1 MPAFP
6 CYTWPPAAGAPP
18 PWAAVALVHGIGSH
32 GEAFEPLAAEL
43 AGHGVLVAAVDLPG
57 HGRCPG
63 PRGGLGRWDDL
74 LAAVA
79 ALLEHTAAAAG
90 PLPLFLL
97 GHSLGATIAI
107 DYVQRH
113 PGCVR
118 GTVVSNPA
126 LAVDPSWRLRLG
138 RLLARVWPGF
148 TLRTGFALEAAAHD
162 PAALERILQD
172 PLRHDLCSAGLA
184 TAWLAAA
191 QRLQAAPERAP
202 TPLLVLQSSHDPVV
216 SPLAVERYV
225 AAVRAAAGRAADLT
239 LKRYDDSLHE
249 LFDDRERRQVI
260 TDLLAWLRSH
270 AG

>member
-1 MPAFP
+1 
-6 CYTWPPAAGAPP
+6 
-18 PWAAVALVHGIGSH
+18 VALVHGIGSH
-32 GEAFEPLAAEL
+32 GQAFGPLAAEL
-43 AGHGVLVAAVDLPG
+43 AGQGVLVAAVDLPG

-63 PRGGLGRWDDL
+63 RRGRLDRWDEL

-79 ALLEHTAAAAG
+79 ALLQHTAAAAAG

-97 GHSLGATIAI
+97 GHSLGATIAL

-138 RLLARVWPGF
+138 RLVARVWPGF
-148 TLRTGFALEAAAHD
+148 TLRTGIALEEAAHD
-162 PAALERILQD
+162 PAVLERIRQD

-184 TAWLAAA
+184 TAWWQAAG
-191 QRLQAAPERAP
+191 RLQAEPERVA
-202 TPLLVLQSSHDPVV
+202 TPLLVLQSRHDPVV

-225 AAVRAAAGRAADLT
+225 AAARAAAAGRGVDLT

-260 TDLLAWLRSH
+260 ADLLAWLRSQ